1 MKKKFGLFDSVAPD
15 SDSSMFEPFESV
27 NLESENTSSKRN
39 GLVIFGAKSVVEKFM
54 KNLDFFYRFNKVTE
68 FKAPHEYFS
77 LCYKITVKFESLNF
91 PVCHRH

>member
-54 KNLDFFYRFNKVTE
+54 KNLDFFYRFSKVTE
-68 FKAPHEYFS
+68 FN
-77 LCYKITVKFESLNF
+77 VKNNSNSMTRTFIIGQF
-91 PVCHRH
+91 IF